1 MRKSIQPQLIRPT
14 SMIDD
19 EEEFKDTYDDLAT
32 LRMCEDGYVIFEDE
46 KWAILDLFYQ
56 DEALDAFQRLVKLGK
71 LR

>member
-46 KWAILDLFYQ
+46 KWAILDLFY
-56 DEALDAFQRLVKLGK
+56 
-71 LR
+71 

>member
-32 LRMCEDGYVIFEDE
+32 LRMCEDGFIIFEDE
-46 KWAILDLFYQ
+46 KWAILDLFYK
-56 DEALDAFQRLVKLGK
+56 DEPLDAHSRLL
-71 LR
+71 